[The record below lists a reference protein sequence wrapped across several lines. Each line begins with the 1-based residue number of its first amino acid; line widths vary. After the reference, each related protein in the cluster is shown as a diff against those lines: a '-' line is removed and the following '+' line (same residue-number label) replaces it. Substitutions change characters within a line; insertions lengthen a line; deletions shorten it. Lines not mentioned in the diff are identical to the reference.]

1 MAYTK
6 NNWARGDV
14 ITSAKLNNIET
25 GIATIA
31 ATTDTI
37 NDSVNTISTKI
48 DNITT
53 SIESIGEAATN
64 NGAAVST
71 LNTTV
76 EGISS
81 NLTSLNDSV
90 GGLNAAINTGDSKAD
105 VKIGILESTIQ
116 LLTEKLAKLSK
127 TNVETVETLTA
138 NYTDAEKDFVGEG
151 VAIPAGKLD
160 VTAKSIE
167 LVGSTAES
175 AHVGLKATDDVAMTG
190 VVTSGTLAK
199 NVSNASWSIDTSET
213 VTIKDCDF
221 SQVGYNCVEIGLGN
235 TAPKNVLIENC
246 RFGNVSNNSIL
257 VFATA
262 DNATITIRNCSFGRV
277 SQVLRLSNRTN
288 ATGVVVNLI
297 DCTIEATDSNLN
309 WPMIL
314 CQDYMAGTGADIKA
328 ANRFAPEKITIN
340 IINCEK
346 AGQVITAPASMAE
359 VCASGDDKGL
369 IVVYNN
375 YENATAA
382 NKPAEAIV
390 AYDATRYPTLNI
402 L

>member
-127 TNVETVETLTA
+127 TNVEKVETLTA
-138 NYTDAEKDFVGEG
+138 TYNNAEKDFVGEG

-160 VTAKSIE
+160 VTAKTIE
-167 LVGSTAES
+167 LVGGTAES
-175 AHVGLKATDDVAMTG
+175 AHVGLKATDDIVMTG
-190 VVTSGTLAK
+190 VVTSGNLAK
-199 NVSNASWSIDTSET
+199 GVSNAGWSINTSET

-221 SQVGYNCVEIGLGN
+221 SQTGYNTVEIGLGN

-246 RFGNVSNNSIL
+246 RFGNTSNNSIL

-297 DCTIEATDSNLN
+297 NCTIEATDSNLN

-314 CQDYMAGTGADIKA
+314 CQDYVAGTGADIKA

-382 NKPAEAIV
+382 NVPAEAIV
-390 AYDATRYPTLNI
+390 AYDATRYPALNI

>member
-6 NNWARGDV
+6 NSWARGDV

-25 GIATIA
+25 GIENIA

-48 DNITT
+48 DNLTT
-53 SIESIGEAATN
+53 SITN
-64 NGAAVST
+64 NGEAVST

-81 NLTSLNDSV
+81 SITSLNNNVS
-90 GGLNAAINTGDSKAD
+90 GLNGTIAAGDTKAD

-138 NYTDAEKDFVGEG
+138 NYSDAEKDFVGEG

-160 VTAKSIE
+160 VTAKTIE
-167 LVGSTAES
+167 LVGGTAES
-175 AHVGLKATDDVAMTG
+175 AHVGLKATDDVTMTG
-190 VVTSGTLAK
+190 VTTSGNLATG
-199 NVSNASWSIDTSET
+199 VSNAAWSINTDET
-213 VTIKDCDF
+213 VTIKNCDF
-221 SQVGYNCVEIGLGN
+221 SQTGYNCVEVGLGN

-246 RFGNVSNNSIL
+246 NFGNLNNNSIL

-288 ATGVVVNLI
+288 ATGVTVNLI
-297 DCTIEATDSNLN
+297 NCTIEATDSNLN

-314 CQDYMAGTGADIKA
+314 CQDYVAGTGADIKA

-340 IINCEK
+340 IIGCEK
-346 AGQVITAPASMAE
+346 AGQAITAPADIAE

-369 IVVYNN
+369 IVVYND

-382 NKPAEAIV
+382 NKAAPAIV

>member
-6 NNWARGDV
+6 NSWARGDV

-31 ATTDTI
+31 STTDTI
-37 NDSVNTISTKI
+37 NDAVNTISTKI

-53 SIESIGEAATN
+53 SIESIGAAATN
-64 NGAAVST
+64 NGEAVST
-71 LNTTV
+71 LNTAV
-76 EGISS
+76 EGISNS
-81 NLTSLNDSV
+81 ITSLNESV
-90 GGLNAAINTGDSKAD
+90 GGLNGTIAAGDTKAD

-138 NYTDAEKDFVGEG
+138 NYTDAEKDFVGES

-160 VTAKSIE
+160 VTAKTIE
-167 LVGSTAES
+167 LVGGTAEA

-190 VVTSGTLAK
+190 VVTSGDLAK
-199 NVSNASWSIDTSET
+199 GVSNAAWSINTDET
-213 VTIKDCDF
+213 VTIKNCDF
-221 SQVGYNCVEIGLGN
+221 SQTGYNCVEIGLGN

-246 RFGNVSNNSIL
+246 NFGNLNNNSIL

-288 ATGVVVNLI
+288 VTGVVVNLI
-297 DCTIEATDSNLN
+297 DCTIEATDSNLQ

-314 CQDYMAGTGADIKA
+314 CEDYMAGTGADIKA

-359 VCASGDDKGL
+359 VCASGDEKGL
-369 IVVYNN
+369 IVVYND

-382 NKPAEAIV
+382 NKAAAAIV

>member
-25 GIATIA
+25 GIANIA
-31 ATTDTI
+31 STTDTI
-37 NDSVNTISTKI
+37 NDAVNTISTKI

-53 SIESIGEAATN
+53 SIESIEAATTT
-64 NGAAVST
+64 NGDAVTT

-76 EGISS
+76 DNISS
-81 NLTSLNDSV
+81 SLTSLNEGV
-90 GGLNAAINTGDSKAD
+90 NGLNAAVTAGDSKAD

-127 TNVETVETLTA
+127 TNVDRVEALTA

-160 VTAKSIE
+160 VTAKTIE
-167 LVGSTAES
+167 LVGGTAES
-175 AHVGLKATDDVAMTG
+175 AHVGLKATDDIAMTG

-199 NVSNASWSIDTSET
+199 NVSNASWSINTSET

-246 RFGNVSNNSIL
+246 RFGNVNNNSIL

-297 DCTIEATDSNLN
+297 NCTIEATDSDLR

-314 CQDYMAGTGADIKA
+314 CQDYVAGTGADIKA

-359 VCASGDDKGL
+359 VCASGDEKGL
-369 IVVYNN
+369 IVVYND

-382 NKPAEAIV
+382 NKPAAAIV
-390 AYDATRYPTLNI
+390 AYDATRYPTLNV

>member
-25 GIATIA
+25 GIANIA
-31 ATTDTI
+31 STTDTI
-37 NDSVNTISTKI
+37 NDAVNTISTKI

-53 SIESIGEAATN
+53 SIESIEAATTT
-64 NGAAVST
+64 NGDAVTT

-81 NLTSLNDSV
+81 NITSLTDSV
-90 GGLNAAINTGDSKAD
+90 GGLNAAISTGDTKAD

-138 NYTDAEKDFVGEG
+138 NYNNAEKDFVGEG

-160 VTAKSIE
+160 VTAKTIE
-167 LVGSTAES
+167 LVGGTAES

-199 NVSNASWSIDTSET
+199 NVSNASWSINTSET

-246 RFGNVSNNSIL
+246 RFGNVNNNSIL

-297 DCTIEATDSNLN
+297 DCTIEATDSNLR

-314 CQDYMAGTGADIKA
+314 CQDYVAGTGADIKA

-346 AGQVITAPASMAE
+346 AGQVITAPESMAE

-369 IVVYNN
+369 IVVYND

>member
-31 ATTDTI
+31 STTDTI
-37 NDSVNTISTKI
+37 NDAVNTISTKI
-48 DNITT
+48 DNLT
-53 SIESIGEAATN
+53 
-64 NGAAVST
+64 
-71 LNTTV
+71 TTV
-76 EGISS
+76 EAIGAATTTNGDAVTTLSTTVDGISS
-81 NLTSLNDSV
+81 SLTSLNEGVS
-90 GGLNAAINTGDSKAD
+90 GLNAAVTASDSKAD

-127 TNVETVETLTA
+127 TNVDRVETLTA
-138 NYTDAEKDFVGEG
+138 TYTDAEKDFVGEG

-160 VTAKSIE
+160 VTAKTIE

-175 AHVGLKATDDVAMTG
+175 AHVGLKATDDVVMTG

-199 NVSNASWSIDTSET
+199 NVSNAGWSINTDET

-221 SQVGYNCVEIGLGN
+221 SQVGYNSVEIGLNN

-246 RFGNVSNNSIL
+246 RFGNTSNNSIL

-288 ATGVVVNLI
+288 ATGVTVNLI
-297 DCTIEATDSNLN
+297 NCTIEATDSDLR

-382 NKPAEAIV
+382 NAAAAAIV

>member
-6 NNWARGDV
+6 NSWARGDV

-25 GIATIA
+25 GIENIA

-53 SIESIGEAATN
+53 SIESIGAAATN
-64 NGAAVST
+64 NGEAVST
-71 LNTTV
+71 LNTAV
-76 EGISS
+76 EGISNS
-81 NLTSLNDSV
+81 ITSLNESV
-90 GGLNAAINTGDSKAD
+90 GGLNDAISTGDTKAD

-138 NYTDAEKDFVGEG
+138 NYNNAEKDFVGEG

-160 VTAKSIE
+160 VTAKTIE
-167 LVGSTAES
+167 LVGGTAEA
-175 AHVGLKATDDVAMTG
+175 AHVGLKATDDVVMTG
-190 VVTSGTLAK
+190 VTTSGNLAQG
-199 NVSNASWSIDTSET
+199 VSNAAWSVNTDET
-213 VTIKDCDF
+213 VTIKNCDF
-221 SQVGYNCVEIGLGN
+221 SQTGYNCVEIGLGN

-246 RFGNVSNNSIL
+246 RFGNVNNNSIL

-314 CQDYMAGTGADIKA
+314 CQDYVAGTGADIKA

-346 AGQVITAPASMAE
+346 AGQAITAPADMAE

-369 IVVYNN
+369 IVVYND

-382 NKPAEAIV
+382 NKAAPAIV

>member
-160 VTAKSIE
+160 VTAKTIE

-199 NVSNASWSIDTSET
+199 GVSNASWSIDTSET

-297 DCTIEATDSNLN
+297 NCTIEATDSNLN

>member
-25 GIATIA
+25 GIANIA
-31 ATTDTI
+31 STTDTI
-37 NDSVNTISTKI
+37 NDAVNTISTKI

-53 SIESIGEAATN
+53 SIESIEAATTT
-64 NGAAVST
+64 NGDAVTT

-76 EGISS
+76 DNISS
-81 NLTSLNDSV
+81 SLTSLNEGV
-90 GGLNAAINTGDSKAD
+90 NGLNAAVTAGDSKAD

-127 TNVETVETLTA
+127 TNVDRVEALTA

-160 VTAKSIE
+160 VTAKTIE
-167 LVGSTAES
+167 LVGGTAES

-199 NVSNASWSIDTSET
+199 SVSNASWSINTSET

-297 DCTIEATDSNLN
+297 DCTIEATDSDLR

-314 CQDYMAGTGADIKA
+314 CQDYVAGTGADIKA

-359 VCASGDDKGL
+359 VCASGDEKGL
-369 IVVYNN
+369 IVVYND

-382 NKPAEAIV
+382 NKPAAAIV
-390 AYDATRYPTLNI
+390 AYDATRYPTLNV

>member
-138 NYTDAEKDFVGEG
+138 TYNDAEKDFVGEG

-160 VTAKSIE
+160 VTAKTIE
-167 LVGSTAES
+167 LVGGTAES
-175 AHVGLKATDDVAMTG
+175 AHVGLKATDDVVMTG
-190 VVTSGTLAK
+190 VVTSGNLAK
-199 NVSNASWSIDTSET
+199 GVSNAGWSINTSET

-221 SQVGYNCVEIGLGN
+221 SQTGYNTVEIGLGN

-246 RFGNVSNNSIL
+246 RFGNTSNNSIL

-297 DCTIEATDSNLN
+297 NCTIEATDSNLN

-314 CQDYMAGTGADIKA
+314 CQDYVAGTGADIKA

-382 NKPAEAIV
+382 NVPAEAIV
-390 AYDATRYPTLNI
+390 AYDATRYPAINI

>member
-31 ATTDTI
+31 STTDTI
-37 NDSVNTISTKI
+37 NDAVNTISTKI
-48 DNITT
+48 DNLTT
-53 SIESIGEAATN
+53 TVESIGAATLT
-64 NGAAVST
+64 NGGAVTT

-76 EGISS
+76 DNISS
-81 NLTSLNDSV
+81 SLTSLNEGV
-90 GGLNAAINTGDSKAD
+90 NGLNAAVTAGDSKAD

-127 TNVETVETLTA
+127 TNVDKVETLTA
-138 NYTDAEKDFVGEG
+138 TYTDAEKDFVGEG

-160 VTAKSIE
+160 VTAKTIE
-167 LVGSTAES
+167 LVGGTAES
-175 AHVGLKATDDVAMTG
+175 AHVGLKATDDVVLTG

-199 NVSNASWSIDTSET
+199 NVSNAGWSINTSET

-221 SQVGYNCVEIGLGN
+221 SQVGYNSVEIGLNN

-246 RFGNVSNNSIL
+246 RFGNTSNNSIL
-257 VFATA
+257 IFATA

-288 ATGVVVNLI
+288 ATGVTVNLI
-297 DCTIEATDSNLN
+297 NCTIEATDSNLQ

-314 CQDYMAGTGADIKA
+314 CQDYMTGTGADIKA

-359 VCASGDDKGL
+359 VCASGDEKGL

-382 NKPAEAIV
+382 NAAAAAIV

>member
-127 TNVETVETLTA
+127 TNVEKVETLTTTY
-138 NYTDAEKDFVGEG
+138 NDAEKDFVGEG

-160 VTAKSIE
+160 VTAKTIE
-167 LVGSTAES
+167 LVGGTAES
-175 AHVGLKATDDVAMTG
+175 AHVGLKATNDVVMTG
-190 VVTSGTLAK
+190 VTTSGNLATG
-199 NVSNASWSIDTSET
+199 VSNAAWSVNTDET
-213 VTIKDCDF
+213 VTIKNCDF
-221 SQVGYNCVEIGLGN
+221 SQTGYNCVEIGLGN

-246 RFGNVSNNSIL
+246 RFGNLNNNSIL

-314 CQDYMAGTGADIKA
+314 CEDYVAGTGADIKA

-359 VCASGDDKGL
+359 VCASGDAKGL
-369 IVVYNN
+369 IVVYND

-382 NKPAEAIV
+382 NKAAPAIV

>member
-31 ATTDTI
+31 STTDTI
-37 NDSVNTISTKI
+37 NDAVNTISTKI
-48 DNITT
+48 DNLTT
-53 SIESIGEAATN
+53 TVESIGAATLT
-64 NGAAVST
+64 NGGAVTT

-76 EGISS
+76 DNISS
-81 NLTSLNDSV
+81 SLTSLNEGV
-90 GGLNAAINTGDSKAD
+90 NGLNAAVTAGDSKAD

-127 TNVETVETLTA
+127 TNVDRVETLTA
-138 NYTDAEKDFVGEG
+138 TYTDAEKDFVGEG

-160 VTAKSIE
+160 VTAKTIE
-167 LVGSTAES
+167 LVGGTAES
-175 AHVGLKATDDVAMTG
+175 AHVGLKATDDVVLTG

-199 NVSNASWSIDTSET
+199 NVSNAGWSINTSET

-221 SQVGYNCVEIGLGN
+221 SQVGYNSVEIGLNN

-246 RFGNVSNNSIL
+246 RFGNTSNNSIL
-257 VFATA
+257 IFATA

-288 ATGVVVNLI
+288 ATGVTVNLI
-297 DCTIEATDSNLN
+297 NCTIEATDSNLQ

-314 CQDYMAGTGADIKA
+314 CQDYMTGTGADIKA

-359 VCASGDDKGL
+359 VCASGDEKGL

-382 NKPAEAIV
+382 NAAAAAIV

>member
-127 TNVETVETLTA
+127 TNVETVETLTTTY
-138 NYTDAEKDFVGEG
+138 NDAEKDFVGEG

-160 VTAKSIE
+160 VTAKTIE
-167 LVGSTAES
+167 LVGGTAES
-175 AHVGLKATDDVAMTG
+175 AHVGLKATDDVVMTG
-190 VVTSGTLAK
+190 VTTSGNLATG
-199 NVSNASWSIDTSET
+199 VSNAAWSVNTDET
-213 VTIKDCDF
+213 VTIKNCDF
-221 SQVGYNCVEIGLGN
+221 SQTGYNCVEIGLGN

-246 RFGNVSNNSIL
+246 NFGNLNNNSIL

-314 CQDYMAGTGADIKA
+314 CEDYVAGTGADIKA

-346 AGQVITAPASMAE
+346 AGQVITAPESMAE
-359 VCASGDDKGL
+359 VCASGDAKGL
-369 IVVYNN
+369 IVVYND

-382 NKPAEAIV
+382 NKAAPAIV

>member
-25 GIATIA
+25 GIANIA
-31 ATTDTI
+31 STTDTI
-37 NDSVNTISTKI
+37 NDAVNTISTKI

-53 SIESIGEAATN
+53 SIESIEAATTT
-64 NGAAVST
+64 NGDAVTT

-81 NLTSLNDSV
+81 NITSLTDSV
-90 GGLNAAINTGDSKAD
+90 GGLNAAISTGDSKAD

-138 NYTDAEKDFVGEG
+138 NYNNAEKDFVGEG

-160 VTAKSIE
+160 VTAKTIE
-167 LVGSTAES
+167 LVGGTAES

-199 NVSNASWSIDTSET
+199 SVSNASWSINTSET

-246 RFGNVSNNSIL
+246 RFGNVNNNSIL

-297 DCTIEATDSNLN
+297 DCTIEATDSNLR

-314 CQDYMAGTGADIKA
+314 CQDYVAGTGADIKA

-346 AGQVITAPASMAE
+346 AGQVITAPESMAE

-369 IVVYNN
+369 IVVYND

>member
-25 GIATIA
+25 GIANIA
-31 ATTDTI
+31 STTDTI
-37 NDSVNTISTKI
+37 NDAVNTISTKI

-53 SIESIGEAATN
+53 SIESIGAATTT
-64 NGAAVST
+64 NGDAVTT

-76 EGISS
+76 DNISS
-81 NLTSLNDSV
+81 SLTSLNEGV
-90 GGLNAAINTGDSKAD
+90 NGLNAAVTAGDSKAD

-127 TNVETVETLTA
+127 TNVDRVETLTTT
-138 NYTDAEKDFVGEG
+138 YTDAEKDFVGEG

-160 VTAKSIE
+160 VTAKTIE
-167 LVGSTAES
+167 LVGGTAES
-175 AHVGLKATDDVAMTG
+175 AHVGLKATDDVVLTG
-190 VVTSGTLAK
+190 VVTSGNLAK
-199 NVSNASWSIDTSET
+199 NVSNAGWSINTSET

-221 SQVGYNCVEIGLGN
+221 SQTGYNSVEIGLNN

-246 RFGNVSNNSIL
+246 RFGNTSNNSIL

-297 DCTIEATDSNLN
+297 NCTIEATDSDLQ

-314 CQDYMAGTGADIKA
+314 CQDYMADTGANIKA

-359 VCASGDDKGL
+359 VCASGDEKGL

-382 NKPAEAIV
+382 NAAAAAIV
-390 AYDATRYPTLNI
+390 AYDATRYPTLNV

>member
-48 DNITT
+48 DNLTT
-53 SIESIGEAATN
+53 TVESIGEAATN

-90 GGLNAAINTGDSKAD
+90 GGLNAAVTAGDSKAD

-160 VTAKSIE
+160 VTAKTIE

>member
-25 GIATIA
+25 GIANIA
-31 ATTDTI
+31 STTDTI
-37 NDSVNTISTKI
+37 NDAVNTISTKI

-53 SIESIGEAATN
+53 SIESIEAATTT
-64 NGAAVST
+64 NGDAVTT

-76 EGISS
+76 DNISS
-81 NLTSLNDSV
+81 SLTSLNEGV
-90 GGLNAAINTGDSKAD
+90 NGLNAAVTAGDSKAD

-127 TNVETVETLTA
+127 TNVDRVEALTA

-160 VTAKSIE
+160 VTAKTIE
-167 LVGSTAES
+167 LVGGTAES
-175 AHVGLKATDDVAMTG
+175 AHVGLKATDDIAMTG
-190 VVTSGTLAK
+190 VVTNGTLAK
-199 NVSNASWSIDTSET
+199 SVSNASWSINTSET

-246 RFGNVSNNSIL
+246 RFGNVNNNSIL

-297 DCTIEATDSNLN
+297 NCTIEATDSDLR

-314 CQDYMAGTGADIKA
+314 CQDYVAGTGADIKA

-359 VCASGDDKGL
+359 VCASGDEKGL
-369 IVVYNN
+369 IVVYND

-382 NKPAEAIV
+382 NKPAAAIV
-390 AYDATRYPTLNI
+390 AYDATRYPTLNV

>member
-25 GIATIA
+25 GIANIA
-31 ATTDTI
+31 STTDTI
-37 NDSVNTISTKI
+37 NDAVNTISTKI
-48 DNITT
+48 DNLTT
-53 SIESIGEAATN
+53 TVEAIGAATTT
-64 NGAAVST
+64 NGDAVTT

-76 EGISS
+76 DNISS
-81 NLTSLNDSV
+81 SLTSLNEGV
-90 GGLNAAINTGDSKAD
+90 NGLNAAVTAGDSKAD

-127 TNVETVETLTA
+127 TNVDRVETLTTT
-138 NYTDAEKDFVGEG
+138 YTDAEKDFVGEG

-160 VTAKSIE
+160 VTAKTIE
-167 LVGSTAES
+167 LVGGTAES
-175 AHVGLKATDDVAMTG
+175 AHVGLKATDDVVLTG
-190 VVTSGTLAK
+190 VVTSGNLAK
-199 NVSNASWSIDTSET
+199 NVSNAGWSINTSET

-221 SQVGYNCVEIGLGN
+221 SQTGYNSVEIGLNN

-246 RFGNVSNNSIL
+246 RFGNTSNNSIL

-297 DCTIEATDSNLN
+297 NCTIEATDSDLQ

-314 CQDYMAGTGADIKA
+314 CQDYMADTGANIKA

-359 VCASGDDKGL
+359 VCASGDAKGL

-382 NKPAEAIV
+382 NAAAAAIV
-390 AYDATRYPTLNI
+390 AYDATRYPTLNV

>member
-127 TNVETVETLTA
+127 TNVDKVETLTA
-138 NYTDAEKDFVGEG
+138 TYNDAEKDFVGEG

-160 VTAKSIE
+160 VTAKTIE
-167 LVGSTAES
+167 LVGGTAES
-175 AHVGLKATDDVAMTG
+175 AHVGLKATDDIVMTG
-190 VVTSGTLAK
+190 VVTSGNLAK
-199 NVSNASWSIDTSET
+199 GVSNAGWSINTSET

-221 SQVGYNCVEIGLGN
+221 SQTGYNTVEIGLGN

-246 RFGNVSNNSIL
+246 RFGNTSNNSIL

-297 DCTIEATDSNLN
+297 NCTIEATDSNLN

-314 CQDYMAGTGADIKA
+314 CQDYVAGTGADIKA

-369 IVVYNN
+369 IVIYNN

-382 NKPAEAIV
+382 NVPAEAIV
-390 AYDATRYPTLNI
+390 AYDATRYPALNI

>member
-25 GIATIA
+25 GIANIA
-31 ATTDTI
+31 STTDTI
-37 NDSVNTISTKI
+37 NDAVNTISTKI

-160 VTAKSIE
+160 VTAKTIE

-288 ATGVVVNLI
+288 ATGVTVNLI

>member
-25 GIATIA
+25 GIANIA
-31 ATTDTI
+31 STTDTI
-37 NDSVNTISTKI
+37 NDAVNTISTKI

-53 SIESIGEAATN
+53 SIESIEAATTT
-64 NGAAVST
+64 NGDAVTT

-76 EGISS
+76 DNISS
-81 NLTSLNDSV
+81 SLTSLNEGV
-90 GGLNAAINTGDSKAD
+90 NGLNAAVTAGDSKAD

-127 TNVETVETLTA
+127 TNVDRVEALTA

-160 VTAKSIE
+160 VTAKTIE
-167 LVGSTAES
+167 LVGGTAES

-199 NVSNASWSIDTSET
+199 NVSNASWSINTSET

-297 DCTIEATDSNLN
+297 DCTIEATDSDLR

-314 CQDYMAGTGADIKA
+314 CQDYVAGTGADIKA

-359 VCASGDDKGL
+359 VCASGDEKGL
-369 IVVYNN
+369 IVVYND

-382 NKPAEAIV
+382 NKPAAAIV
-390 AYDATRYPTLNI
+390 AYDATRYPTLNV

>member
-127 TNVETVETLTA
+127 TNVEKVETLTA
-138 NYTDAEKDFVGEG
+138 TYNNAEKDFVGEG

-160 VTAKSIE
+160 VTAKTIE
-167 LVGSTAES
+167 LVGGTAES
-175 AHVGLKATDDVAMTG
+175 AHVGLKATDDIVMTG
-190 VVTSGTLAK
+190 VVTSGNLAK
-199 NVSNASWSIDTSET
+199 GVSNAGWSINTSET

-221 SQVGYNCVEIGLGN
+221 SQTGYNTVEIGLGN

-246 RFGNVSNNSIL
+246 RFGNTSNNSIL

-297 DCTIEATDSNLN
+297 NCTIEATDSNLN

-314 CQDYMAGTGADIKA
+314 CQDYVAGTGADIKA

-346 AGQVITAPASMAE
+346 AGQDITAPESMAE
-359 VCASGDDKGL
+359 VCASGDAKGL

>member
-6 NNWARGDV
+6 NSWARGDV

-31 ATTDTI
+31 STTDTI
-37 NDSVNTISTKI
+37 NDAVNTISTKI

-53 SIESIGEAATN
+53 SIESIGAAATN
-64 NGAAVST
+64 NGEAVST
-71 LNTTV
+71 LNTAV
-76 EGISS
+76 EGISNS
-81 NLTSLNDSV
+81 ITSLNESV
-90 GGLNAAINTGDSKAD
+90 GGLNGTIAAGDTKAD

-138 NYTDAEKDFVGEG
+138 NYSDAEKDFVGES

-160 VTAKSIE
+160 VTAKTIE
-167 LVGSTAES
+167 LVGGTAEA

-190 VVTSGTLAK
+190 VVTSGDLAK
-199 NVSNASWSIDTSET
+199 GVSNAAWSINTDET
-213 VTIKDCDF
+213 VTIKNCDF
-221 SQVGYNCVEIGLGN
+221 SQTGYNCVEIGLGN

-246 RFGNVSNNSIL
+246 NFGNLNNNSIL

-288 ATGVVVNLI
+288 VTGVVVNLI
-297 DCTIEATDSNLN
+297 DCTIEATDSNLQ

-314 CQDYMAGTGADIKA
+314 CEDYMAGTGADIKA

-359 VCASGDDKGL
+359 VCASGDEKGL
-369 IVVYNN
+369 IVVYND

-382 NKPAEAIV
+382 NKAAAAIV

>member
-37 NDSVNTISTKI
+37 NDAVNTISTKI
-48 DNITT
+48 DNLTT
-53 SIESIGEAATN
+53 TVESIGAATLT
-64 NGAAVST
+64 NGGAVT
-71 LNTTV
+71 ALNTTV

-90 GGLNAAINTGDSKAD
+90 GGLNAAVTAGDSKAD

-127 TNVETVETLTA
+127 TNVDRVETLTV

-160 VTAKSIE
+160 VTAKTIE
-167 LVGSTAES
+167 LVGGTAES

>member
-25 GIATIA
+25 GIANIA
-31 ATTDTI
+31 STTDTI
-37 NDSVNTISTKI
+37 NDAVNTISTKI

-53 SIESIGEAATN
+53 SIESIEAATTT
-64 NGAAVST
+64 NGDAVTT

-76 EGISS
+76 DNISS
-81 NLTSLNDSV
+81 SLTSLNEGV
-90 GGLNAAINTGDSKAD
+90 NGLNAAVTAGDSKAD

-127 TNVETVETLTA
+127 TNVDRVEALTA

-160 VTAKSIE
+160 VTAKTIE
-167 LVGSTAES
+167 LVGGTAES
-175 AHVGLKATDDVAMTG
+175 AHVGLKATDDIAMTG

-199 NVSNASWSIDTSET
+199 SVSNASWSINTSET

-297 DCTIEATDSNLN
+297 DCTIEATDSDLR

-314 CQDYMAGTGADIKA
+314 CQDYVAGTGADIKA

-359 VCASGDDKGL
+359 VCASGDAKGL
-369 IVVYNN
+369 IVVYND

-382 NKPAEAIV
+382 NKPAAAIV
-390 AYDATRYPTLNI
+390 AYDATRYPTLNV

>member
-25 GIATIA
+25 GIANIA
-31 ATTDTI
+31 STTDTI
-37 NDSVNTISTKI
+37 NDAVNTISTKI
-48 DNITT
+48 DNLTT
-53 SIESIGEAATN
+53 TVEAIGAATTT
-64 NGAAVST
+64 NGDAVTT

-76 EGISS
+76 DNISS
-81 NLTSLNDSV
+81 SLTSLNEGV
-90 GGLNAAINTGDSKAD
+90 NELNSAVTAGDSKAD

-127 TNVETVETLTA
+127 TNVDKVETLTA

-160 VTAKSIE
+160 VTAKTIE
-167 LVGSTAES
+167 LVGGTAES
-175 AHVGLKATDDVAMTG
+175 AHVGLKATDDVVLTG
-190 VVTSGTLAK
+190 VVTSGNLAK
-199 NVSNASWSIDTSET
+199 NVSNAGWSINTSET

-221 SQVGYNCVEIGLGN
+221 SQTGYNSVEIGLNN

-246 RFGNVSNNSIL
+246 RFGNTSNNSIL

-297 DCTIEATDSNLN
+297 DCTIEATDSNLQ

-314 CQDYMAGTGADIKA
+314 CQDYMADTGANIKA

-346 AGQVITAPASMAE
+346 AGQVITAPASMA
-359 VCASGDDKGL
+359 VS
-369 IVVYNN
+369 
-375 YENATAA
+375 TM
-382 NKPAEAIV
+382 
-390 AYDATRYPTLNI
+390 RQR
-402 L
+402 

>member
-127 TNVETVETLTA
+127 TNVETVETLTTT
-138 NYTDAEKDFVGEG
+138 YTDAEKDFVGEG

-160 VTAKSIE
+160 VTAKTIE
-167 LVGSTAES
+167 LVGGTAES
-175 AHVGLKATDDVAMTG
+175 AHVGLKATNDVVMTG
-190 VVTSGTLAK
+190 VTTSGNLATG
-199 NVSNASWSIDTSET
+199 VSNAAWSVNTDET
-213 VTIKDCDF
+213 VTIKNCDF
-221 SQVGYNCVEIGLGN
+221 SQTGYNCVEIGLGN

-246 RFGNVSNNSIL
+246 NFGNLNNNSIL

-288 ATGVVVNLI
+288 ATGVTVNLI

-314 CQDYMAGTGADIKA
+314 CQDYVAGTGADIKA

-369 IVVYNN
+369 IVVYND

-382 NKPAEAIV
+382 NVAAAAIV
-390 AYDATRYPTLNI
+390 AYDATRYPALNI

>member
-160 VTAKSIE
+160 VTAKTIE

-369 IVVYNN
+369 IVVYND

-382 NKPAEAIV
+382 NKPAAAIV

>member
-31 ATTDTI
+31 STTDTI
-37 NDSVNTISTKI
+37 NDAVNTISTKI
-48 DNITT
+48 DNLTT
-53 SIESIGEAATN
+53 TVESIGAATLT
-64 NGAAVST
+64 NGGAVT
-71 LNTTV
+71 ALNTTV

-90 GGLNAAINTGDSKAD
+90 GGLNAAVTAGDSKAD

-127 TNVETVETLTA
+127 TNVDRVETLTA
-138 NYTDAEKDFVGEG
+138 TYTDAEKDFVGEG

-160 VTAKSIE
+160 VTAKTIE

>member
-25 GIATIA
+25 GIANIA
-31 ATTDTI
+31 STTDTI
-37 NDSVNTISTKI
+37 NDAVNTISTKI

-53 SIESIGEAATN
+53 SIESIEAATTT
-64 NGAAVST
+64 NGDAVTT

-76 EGISS
+76 DNISS
-81 NLTSLNDSV
+81 SLTSLNEGV
-90 GGLNAAINTGDSKAD
+90 NGLNAAVTAGDSKAD

-127 TNVETVETLTA
+127 TNVDRVEALTA

-160 VTAKSIE
+160 VTAKTIE
-167 LVGSTAES
+167 LVGGTAES

-199 NVSNASWSIDTSET
+199 NVSNASWSINTSET

-246 RFGNVSNNSIL
+246 RFGNVNNNSIL

-297 DCTIEATDSNLN
+297 DCTIEATDSDLR

-314 CQDYMAGTGADIKA
+314 CQDYVAGTGADIKA

-359 VCASGDDKGL
+359 VCASGDEKGL
-369 IVVYNN
+369 IVVYND

-382 NKPAEAIV
+382 NKPAAAIV
-390 AYDATRYPTLNI
+390 AYDATRYPTLNV

>member
-160 VTAKSIE
+160 VTAKTIE
-167 LVGSTAES
+167 LVGGTAES

-199 NVSNASWSIDTSET
+199 GVSNASWSIDTSET

-246 RFGNVSNNSIL
+246 NFGNVSNNSIL

-359 VCASGDDKGL
+359 VCASGDAKGL
-369 IVVYNN
+369 IVVYND

-382 NKPAEAIV
+382 NKPAAAIV

>member
-25 GIATIA
+25 GIANIA
-31 ATTDTI
+31 STTDTI
-37 NDSVNTISTKI
+37 NDAVSTISTKI

-53 SIESIGEAATN
+53 SVETIEAAVTTN
-64 NGAAVST
+64 GNAVST

-90 GGLNAAINTGDSKAD
+90 GGLNSAISTGDSKAD

-127 TNVETVETLTA
+127 TNVDRVETLTTT
-138 NYTDAEKDFVGEG
+138 YTDAEKDFVGEG

-160 VTAKSIE
+160 VTAKTIE
-167 LVGSTAES
+167 LVGGTAES

-199 NVSNASWSIDTSET
+199 SVSNASWSINTSET

-297 DCTIEATDSNLN
+297 NCTIEATDSNLN

-314 CQDYMAGTGADIKA
+314 CQDYVAGTGADIKA

-346 AGQVITAPASMAE
+346 AGQVITAPADMAE

-369 IVVYNN
+369 IVVYND

-382 NKPAEAIV
+382 NSAAPAIV

>member
-90 GGLNAAINTGDSKAD
+90 GGLNAAVTAGDSKAD

-127 TNVETVETLTA
+127 TNVETVETLTTTY
-138 NYTDAEKDFVGEG
+138 NDAEKDFVGEG

-160 VTAKSIE
+160 VTAKTIE

-199 NVSNASWSIDTSET
+199 GVSNASWSIDTSET

-314 CQDYMAGTGADIKA
+314 CQDYVAGTGADIKA

>member
-6 NNWARGDV
+6 NNWAKGDV

-31 ATTDTI
+31 TNTDTI
-37 NDSVNTISTKI
+37 NAAVNTIATKI
-48 DNITT
+48 DNISTK
-53 SIESIGEAATN
+53 IEAIEAATTTN
-64 NGAAVST
+64 RDAVTT

-76 EGISS
+76 GGISDS
-81 NLTSLNDSV
+81 LTSLNGSV
-90 GGLNAAINTGDSKAD
+90 AGLNVAIAAGDSKAD
-105 VKIGILESTIQ
+105 VEIGALKSTIQ

-127 TNVETVETLTA
+127 TNVDKVSELTA
-138 NYTDAEKDFVGEG
+138 TYNNAEKDFVGEG

-160 VTAKSIE
+160 VTAKTIE
-167 LVGSTAES
+167 LVGGTAES
-175 AHVGLKATDDVAMTG
+175 AHVGLKATDDVVITG
-190 VVTSGTLAK
+190 VVTSGNLAK
-199 NVSNASWSIDTSET
+199 NVSNAGWSINTSET

-221 SQVGYNCVEIGLGN
+221 SQTGYNSVEIGLGN

-246 RFGNVSNNSIL
+246 RFGDTSNNSIL
-257 VFATA
+257 IFATA
-262 DNATITIRNCSFGRV
+262 NNATITIRNCSFGKV

-288 ATGVVVNLI
+288 ASGVVVNLI
-297 DCTIEATDSNLN
+297 NCTIEATDSNLQ

-314 CQDYMAGTGADIKA
+314 CQDYMAGIGADIKA

-340 IINCEK
+340 IVNCEK
-346 AGQVITAPASMAE
+346 AGKVITAPASMSE
-359 VCASGDDKGL
+359 VCASGDEKGL
-369 IVVYNN
+369 IVVYND

-382 NKPAEAIV
+382 NKPAAAFV
-390 AYDATRYPTLNI
+390 AYDATRYPTLNV

>member
-127 TNVETVETLTA
+127 TNVETVETLTTTY
-138 NYTDAEKDFVGEG
+138 NDAEKDFVGEG

-160 VTAKSIE
+160 VTAKTIE
-167 LVGSTAES
+167 LVGGTAES
-175 AHVGLKATDDVAMTG
+175 AHVGLKATNDVVMTG
-190 VVTSGTLAK
+190 VTTSGNLATG
-199 NVSNASWSIDTSET
+199 VSNAAWSVNTDET
-213 VTIKDCDF
+213 VTIKNCDF
-221 SQVGYNCVEIGLGN
+221 SQTGYNCVEIGLGN

-246 RFGNVSNNSIL
+246 NFGNLNNNSIL

-288 ATGVVVNLI
+288 ATGVTVNLI

-314 CQDYMAGTGADIKA
+314 CQDYVAGTGADIKA

-346 AGQVITAPASMAE
+346 AGQAITAPASMAE

-369 IVVYNN
+369 IVVYND

-382 NKPAEAIV
+382 NKAAPAIV

>member
-25 GIATIA
+25 GIANIA
-31 ATTDTI
+31 STTDTI
-37 NDSVNTISTKI
+37 NDAVNTISTKI

-53 SIESIGEAATN
+53 SIESIEAATTT
-64 NGAAVST
+64 NGDAVTT

-76 EGISS
+76 DNISS
-81 NLTSLNDSV
+81 SLTSLNEGV
-90 GGLNAAINTGDSKAD
+90 NGLNAAVTAGDSKAD

-127 TNVETVETLTA
+127 TNIDRVETLTA
-138 NYTDAEKDFVGEG
+138 TYTDAEKDFVGEG

-167 LVGSTAES
+167 LVGGTAES

-246 RFGNVSNNSIL
+246 RFGNVNNNSIL

-288 ATGVVVNLI
+288 ATGVTVNLI
-297 DCTIEATDSNLN
+297 DCTIEATDSDLR

-314 CQDYMAGTGADIKA
+314 CQDYVAGTGADIKA

-369 IVVYNN
+369 IVVYND

-382 NKPAEAIV
+382 NKPAASIV
-390 AYDATRYPTLNI
+390 AYDATRYPTLNV

>member
-25 GIATIA
+25 GIANIA
-31 ATTDTI
+31 STTDTI
-37 NDSVNTISTKI
+37 NDAVNTISTKI

-53 SIESIGEAATN
+53 SIESIEAATTT
-64 NGAAVST
+64 NGDAVTT

-76 EGISS
+76 DNISS
-81 NLTSLNDSV
+81 SLTSLNEGV
-90 GGLNAAINTGDSKAD
+90 NGLNAAVTAGDSKAD

-127 TNVETVETLTA
+127 TNVDRVEALTA

-160 VTAKSIE
+160 VTAKTIE
-167 LVGSTAES
+167 LVGGTAES

-246 RFGNVSNNSIL
+246 RFGNVNNNSIL

-297 DCTIEATDSNLN
+297 DCTIEATDSDLR

-314 CQDYMAGTGADIKA
+314 CQDYVAGTGADIKA

-359 VCASGDDKGL
+359 VCASGDEKGL
-369 IVVYNN
+369 IVVYND

-382 NKPAEAIV
+382 NKPAAAIV
-390 AYDATRYPTLNI
+390 AYDATRYPTLNV